1 MALIVK
7 IGNIIVIKIF
17 PFCNCMNRHADKNFD
32 VLVSTGT
39 SKGDKSLKVPSDS
52 ISEGVIFQTFLE
64 GMSPD
69 PPSVGMLCIPV
80 NFTHYEGTYFS

>member
-7 IGNIIVIKIF
+7 IGNIIAIKIF

-39 SKGDKSLKVPSDS
+39 SEGDKSLKVPSDS
-52 ISEGVIFQTFLE
+52 ISQGVIFQTFLE

-69 PPSVGMLCIPV
+69 PLVWYTLRACELH
-80 NFTHYEGTYFS
+80 TLYESTYSS